1 MNPVPATSNLSIV
14 ESPDIVSGSFIDA
27 EIDYNDGTLILYGT
41 EYFDNTPSSN
51 FNTSK
56 IIMLD
61 GNVGIDGLMEDLSLV
76 GATSATKNDLAL
88 TVYLTEVQ
96 RVRCIQAS
104 GTSGGDGENARV
116 TVSSGAI
123 EDLSSNPVL
132 SSPNLTVEE
141 HADTTA
147 PVISDV
153 ILNLDLGRLSILFSE
168 TIDVSPDIVNVS
180 DLALVDDASGESKIL
195 FIWRKA
201 G

>member
-51 FNTSK
+51 FDTSK
-56 IIMLD
+56 IFMLD

-104 GTSGGDGENARV
+104 GTPGG
-116 TVSSGAI
+116 
-123 EDLSSNPVL
+123 
-132 SSPNLTVEE
+132 
-141 HADTTA
+141 
-147 PVISDV
+147 
-153 ILNLDLGRLSILFSE
+153 
-168 TIDVSPDIVNVS
+168 
-180 DLALVDDASGESKIL
+180 
-195 FIWRKA
+195 WRKRQSHYHFR
-201 G
+201 GY